1 MNVSTQQLLQQRE
14 QLQRL
19 LDAENYDTDVFAS
32 HWQQYQQQLEQYCA
46 SQSQADDFETVLAD
60 NLQWVTLV
68 TETVTRQ
75 REHVGAAILKLQ
87 KGKKAL
93 QRYDQNS

>member
-1 MNVSTQQLLQQRE
+1 MTVSTQQLLQQRE
-14 QLQRL
+14 QLQQL

-75 REHVGAAILKLQ
+75 RELVGAAILKLQ